1 MTVTSIT
8 TVTNGQCGIDAIYQ
22 SLKYHKI
29 INIPFNQF
37 ASIIGFR
44 LDDFEWKYDDELA
57 NYCKILNCNLVIINH
72 EEQKF
77 YYFNNGFTIL
87 VL

>member
-1 MTVTSIT
+1 MT
-8 TVTNGQCGIDAIYQ
+8 
-22 SLKYHKI
+22 
-29 INIPFNQF
+29 FNQF

-57 NYCKILNCNLVIINH
+57 NYCKILKYNLVIINH

-77 YYFNNGFTIL
+77 YYFNNEFTSSVIIEYIPNHYL
-87 VL
+87 GSKLLDPREYKYEIITL